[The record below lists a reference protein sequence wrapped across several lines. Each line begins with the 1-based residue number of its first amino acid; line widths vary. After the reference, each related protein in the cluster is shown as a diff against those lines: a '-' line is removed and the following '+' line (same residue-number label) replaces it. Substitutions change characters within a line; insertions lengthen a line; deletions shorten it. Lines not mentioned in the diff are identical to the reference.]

1 LTAKNAGNANQKI
14 PDENVLTYAIAVERT
29 VLTRNRRD
37 FIKLHR
43 DNPEHAG
50 IIICTEWSDFEGQAR
65 RIHEA
70 ISTEEN
76 LKGKLIRINRPSM

>member
-1 LTAKNAGNANQKI
+1 M
-14 PDENVLTYAIAVERT
+14 ERT

-50 IIICTEWSDFEGQAR
+50 IIICTEWSNFEGQAIL
-65 RIHEA
+65 IHEA
-70 ISTEEN
+70 VSVEEN
-76 LKGKLIRINRPSM
+76 LKGKLIRINRPSK